1 MTDSLHL
8 DFETRSEL
16 DISAVGLHN
25 YATHPSTEVLMMAWA
40 VNSGRIRLWEPHKGE
55 RIPAEVREA
64 LDDPFVDKCAW
75 NAPFERAI
83 SKFVLKLDIP
93 IEEWHD
99 PSITARSLS
108 LPGSLADVGE
118 ILGLGNEFAKME
130 EGEDLIKVFCEPRET
145 GGKPGL
151 FGTTATVWHDWTTH
165 PKEWETFGKYC
176 CRDVKAEREIDRKI
190 GKFAPPPIER
200 RNWILDQRINERG
213 MPVDMELVA
222 GAAKIAARE
231 QALLSERLHKLT
243 GLENPNSNP
252 QFLEW
257 ARAHGYPFNALGK
270 ALVKRALD
278 GEGDIP
284 FELREAL
291 LWRAQASKASVHKL
305 EAIRLNVAPDG
316 RLRHQYVF
324 GGASKTQRWAGTGA
338 QLQNLPRPSK
348 EIDARLEEAVAL
360 LRAGDHAPLAAVF
373 DNPLDVVTS
382 CIRPMFR
389 APEGKKLVVSDLNA
403 IENRVLGWIARCP
416 GILRVFEQ
424 QLDPY
429 KDFATELYGVPY
441 DAVTKEQRNN
451 SKPAVLGCFG
461 KDTLVRTGRGWQK
474 IACVRSDDLLW
485 DGVEWVSHDGLVDQ
499 GIKHTINL
507 FGVVVTPDHQVMV
520 EEGTWREAWEIVQ
533 NTQLASKAIASAS
546 GLSNEVRGTTA
557 SFTTFASARDAER
570 KSLSKSSQTKTSA
583 KARTYDI
590 LNAGPRNRFMVL
602 TEAGALIVHNC
613 GYRLGGGEEK
623 INEDGDSVK
632 SGLMGYAAALGVTLT
647 QDEANHAV
655 QVFRKK
661 FQEVV
666 AMWKDIEEAA
676 VHAVRHPGQTVPVG
690 QVSFFCH
697 SNRLLQMILPVGR
710 CINYIDPRVH
720 DREVYWKEKTFT
732 KPSLSY
738 KGKDQVTRQW
748 IEIDNHGGGL
758 VENACQ
764 AISRDILAHGM
775 HLADQ
780 KGFEVVGHVHDELV
794 TLVPLDSPLTV
805 HDLEE
810 CMAKVPT
817 WVSAGEGLVWRKG
830 SNAAC
835 HWPELPLA
843 AEGYEDS
850 YYRKG

>member
-520 EEGTWREAWEIVQ
+520 EEGTWRVAWEIVQ

-570 KSLSKSSQTKTSA
+570 KSLSTDKILSSERRAPAYPAQMIDFGWKPTEFMFGTDRSPEKPLTVWPIAIMPSSVEREESAPRHTGTPGEESSVDSPTFTLSSATVSRSTALMISHWRSTALTTTGTTSRAIFGSHPTQATIAIKRISDTLTGWAKTLPPRSSTNAFVQGIETSARYFVNYAKAFPPSKSSQTKTSA

-613 GYRLGGGEEK
+613 GYRVDQRRRGLCKIRIDGLRRGSRSHLDAGRSQPRSPGFPQEVSGSCCDVERYRRGGGPRGSPPGA
-623 INEDGDSVK
+623 DRTCW
-632 SGLMGYAAALGVTLT
+632 SG
-647 QDEANHAV
+647 
-655 QVFRKK
+655 
-661 FQEVV
+661 
-666 AMWKDIEEAA
+666 
-676 VHAVRHPGQTVPVG
+676 
-690 QVSFFCH
+690 
-697 SNRLLQMILPVGR
+697 
-710 CINYIDPRVH
+710 
-720 DREVYWKEKTFT
+720 
-732 KPSLSY
+732 
-738 KGKDQVTRQW
+738 
-748 IEIDNHGGGL
+748 
-758 VENACQ
+758 
-764 AISRDILAHGM
+764 
-775 HLADQ
+775 
-780 KGFEVVGHVHDELV
+780 
-794 TLVPLDSPLTV
+794 
-805 HDLEE
+805 
-810 CMAKVPT
+810 
-817 WVSAGEGLVWRKG
+817 
-830 SNAAC
+830 
-835 HWPELPLA
+835 
-843 AEGYEDS
+843 
-850 YYRKG
+850 